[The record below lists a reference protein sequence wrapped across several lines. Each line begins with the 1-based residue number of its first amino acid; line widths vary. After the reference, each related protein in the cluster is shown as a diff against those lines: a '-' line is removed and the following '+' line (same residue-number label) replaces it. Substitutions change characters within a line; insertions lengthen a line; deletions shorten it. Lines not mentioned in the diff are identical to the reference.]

1 MKKYRFI
8 LSAAAAAVLLCGC
21 FGKSAEPA
29 QEKTKE
35 NTETSAE
42 PGSRMPEI
50 QILDETPAPT
60 EPETGAQENLAES
73 AGAAAGEDAG
83 QNAGQDIRETKAAGT
98 TAAME
103 TEAVKVYAV
112 EAFEKTMYATAT
124 VNVRTSYTTKSK
136 ALASLA
142 PGQKVRVTGR
152 SANGWMRVIYE
163 GQDAFVYQK
172 YLSDSVPK
180 PKQSAASPA
189 QPGTNSLQ
197 PGNSEPATDVTTY
210 PGNQTEDPPGP
221 PGQIPL
227 VEPAPTMTAPG
238 QGSSAPQSGPGMGSP
253 GGGSSWSETV
263 VPGTGP
269 GM

>member
-8 LSAAAAAVLLCGC
+8 LFAAAAAVLLCGC
-21 FGKSAEPA
+21 FGKSAEQA

-50 QILDETPAPT
+50 QILDETSVPT
-60 EPETGAQENLAES
+60 EPETSAQENLAES

-83 QNAGQDIRETKAAGT
+83 QNAGQDIRETKDAGT

-103 TEAVKVYAV
+103 TEAAKVYTV
-112 EAFEKTMYATAT
+112 EAFEKTMYATAN

-136 ALASLA
+136 ALASLT
-142 PGQKVRVTGR
+142 PGQKVKVTGR

-180 PKQSAASPA
+180 PEQSAASPA

-197 PGNSEPATDVTTY
+197 PGNSESPPDVATY

-227 VEPAPTMTAPG
+227 VEPAPTMTVPG
-238 QGSSAPQSGPGMGSP
+238 QGSSVAQSGPGMGSP

-263 VPGTGP
+263 IPGTGP

>member
-8 LSAAAAAVLLCGC
+8 LFAAAAAVLLCGC
-21 FGKSAEPA
+21 FGKSAEPTL
-29 QEKTKE
+29 EKTKE

-60 EPETGAQENLAES
+60 EPETSAQENLAES

-83 QNAGQDIRETKAAGT
+83 QNAGQNTGQDIRETKAAGT

-103 TEAVKVYAV
+103 TEAAKVYAV
-112 EAFEKTMYATAT
+112 EAFEKTMYATAN

-136 ALASLA
+136 ALASLT
-142 PGQKVRVTGR
+142 PGQKVKVTGR

-180 PKQSAASPA
+180 PKQSAAGSA
-189 QPGTNSLQ
+189 Q
-197 PGNSEPATDVTTY
+197 PGNSESAEDVTTY
-210 PGNQTEDPPGP
+210 PGNQTEDPPGQ
-221 PGQIPL
+221 PGQIPI
-227 VEPAPTMTAPG
+227 VEPAPTMTVPG
-238 QGSSAPQSGPGMGSP
+238 QGSSVAQSGPGMVLP
-253 GGGSSWSETV
+253 GGGSSWPETV